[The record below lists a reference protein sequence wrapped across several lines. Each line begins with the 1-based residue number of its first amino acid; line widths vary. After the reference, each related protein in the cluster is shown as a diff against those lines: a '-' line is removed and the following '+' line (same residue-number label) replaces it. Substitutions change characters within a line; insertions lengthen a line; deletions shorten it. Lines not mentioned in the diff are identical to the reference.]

1 MQSVRVCRRY
11 GRGFTLVEALV
22 ALVVLSIGL
31 LGIAG
36 LQITSLKANHGSA
49 TRTQAVYL
57 AYDIIDRMRANPA
70 KAIAGAYNIA
80 VGATPTAGTVE
91 GDDLIAWQQNI
102 ARSLPAGTIQP
113 GGSVVF
119 NAAANTFTVN
129 IIWDD
134 AHANVA
140 SRPDVAP
147 TTMPAG
153 DVVTFSVSTQLSN

>member
-1 MQSVRVCRRY
+1 
-11 GRGFTLVEALV
+11 LVEALV

-91 GDDLIAWQQNI
+91 GDDLIAWPNAHSSKNEMKRIESVCHADTMFGSAVIRELFFESGNLI
-102 ARSLPAGTIQP
+102 ADDKPA
-113 GGSVVF
+113 
-119 NAAANTFTVN
+119 
-129 IIWDD
+129 
-134 AHANVA
+134 
-140 SRPDVAP
+140 
-147 TTMPAG
+147 
-153 DVVTFSVSTQLSN
+153 